1 GERFSLS
8 LKRLNIPIKNICSYI
23 DISEYQLKQIE
34 KSTDEN
40 YYKYIN
46 DYILEKLKELGFN
59 IEFLLYEVIPYYHE
73 NKSIAFRLK
82 QERKRR
88 KFSLNYIEKNTFIS
102 HSRLSRIE
110 NNLNIKNEK
119 ILTSWD
125 LTRLAEIGL
134 DVQYILFGIR
144 AENALLDE
152 EKELIRHF
160 RGCKNKDL
168 KWYAHAA
175 LCADDCNELQKIVNF
190 NNNKNIYNVKIK
202 N

>member
-1 GERFSLS
+1 M
-8 LKRLNIPIKNICSYI
+8 
-23 DISEYQLKQIE
+23 
-34 KSTDEN
+34 
-40 YYKYIN
+40 KY
-46 DYILEKLKELGFN
+46 
-59 IEFLLYEVIPYYHE
+59 LLYFFYRYIWGCYVFFKKIERRKE
-73 NKSIAFRLK
+73 KTKRKSRDYCEAFRLK

-134 DVQYILFGIR
+134 DVQYILFGII